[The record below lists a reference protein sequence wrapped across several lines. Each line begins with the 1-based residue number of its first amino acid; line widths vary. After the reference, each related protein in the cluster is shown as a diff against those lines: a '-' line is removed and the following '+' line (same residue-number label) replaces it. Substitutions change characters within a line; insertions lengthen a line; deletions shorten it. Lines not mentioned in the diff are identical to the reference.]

1 MVVIVNRVI
10 ELPIR
15 DGNNIIEECLKFN
28 KRVIELPI
36 RDGNADVLIVLD
48 ALLSVQV
55 IELPIRDGNMGKA
68 SHN

>member
-1 MVVIVNRVI
+1 METV
-10 ELPIR
+10 LHIR
-15 DGNNIIEECLKFN
+15 PCKHSYQ
-28 KRVIELPI
+28 VIELPI